1 MSSIHA
7 SGVRAAL
14 RISRRNARRS
24 KWRSTLIIAMIG
36 LPVALAVF
44 ALTALFPGAGSDRQ
58 HFPIGQADA
67 VVTGAHGWAGLTQDA
82 WGNSRD
88 AQGNTRNA
96 QGNTQEAQGNTQETQ
111 GNGVS
116 AQPGDVPFTQAE
128 VTALLA
134 PGSRVIPV
142 ARGSFRYLTPQG
154 YETGEIRQVDLRDP
168 MSRGT
173 FRLTEGR
180 LPTAPGEAVV
190 SADRL
195 NRDDARA
202 VAPGVTLLV
211 GDERRPVRVVGV
223 ALFAMAGIEPTLATF
238 PGSLPADA
246 FGPVDPELMSRA
258 WLVDSPRP
266 VTWSDVRRLNAHGL
280 VVVSRAVIDGLPADE
295 PPSRVSD
302 LMRAVPWVAIML
314 LEVVLLAGPAFAVGR
329 LRRSREFA
337 LVAVQGGSPAHL
349 RTIALADGLLFGV
362 VASAL
367 GAALGVAAS
376 RLATPLLEWRAGVL
390 LGPFRVPWAEVAM
403 VAVLGVVAGLL
414 AALAPAVAASRTDP
428 VAVLSGRRE
437 RSRERAGRPVLG
449 AVLVVA
455 GTAATIASAG
465 HDIAWT
471 ATSALV
477 TQLGLVALV
486 PVFLAATARLAARLP
501 LPLRFAARDAVR
513 NRGRSAPAVA
523 AVMTGV
529 VALVAVGVAGRSVT
543 AQRSVLDYA
552 QAPAG
557 ALRVT
562 GPDLTPELW
571 DRVRSAV
578 REELPAGVP
587 LIEARMLATRSGAP
601 LLAFVPDD
609 VPVNGRVEMVDA
621 TGSGGLL
628 VGGEDLLRYVLR
640 REDPAAVA
648 ALREGKLVV
657 LNPDVI
663 RQGEVRIGL
672 THGTGGEPPP
682 PLTLPAV
689 GVRPTG
695 QGWAR
700 VVVSPEAAAKNGYA
714 TVTCMLVVDPADFRT
729 PRATADR
736 IAAKVERITGK
747 ADVRLE
753 TPQTPGDTLLLVVL
767 GIAAAVLVLGMTS
780 VATMLAAVEARP
792 DLETMSA
799 VGAAPRVKRAVVA
812 GQALVIALLG
822 SVAGVLAGL
831 APGVAAAWRP
841 APFPTMVLRPDGVT
855 TAVPADPAI
864 AIPWALIG
872 LLVVG
877 LPLLAALGG
886 AAFTRSRLPLPRRRA
901 T

>member
-1 MSSIHA
+1 MSPIHA
-7 SGVRAAL
+7 SEVRAAL
-14 RISRRNARRS
+14 RISRRNALRT
-24 KWRSTLIIAMIG
+24 KWRSALILAMIG
-36 LPVALAVF
+36 LPVALAVL
-44 ALTALFPGAGSDRQ
+44 ALTALFPVTGSDRQ
-58 HFPIGQADA
+58 HYPIGQADA

-82 WGNSRD
+82 WGN
-88 AQGNTRNA
+88 
-96 QGNTQEAQGNTQETQ
+96 
-111 GNGVS
+111 GVS
-116 AQPGDVPFTQAE
+116 TQPGDVPFTQAE

-134 PGSRVIPV
+134 PGSRVVPV
-142 ARGSFRYLTPQG
+142 ARGTLRYLTPQG

-180 LPTAPGEAVV
+180 LPAAPGEAVV
-190 SADRL
+190 SAERM

-211 GDERRPVRVVGV
+211 GEERRPVRVVGV
-223 ALFAMAGIEPTLATF
+223 ALFALAGIEPTLATF

-246 FGPVDPELMSRA
+246 FGPVDSELMSRA

-266 VTWSDVRRLNAHGL
+266 LTWADVRRLNAQGL
-280 VVVSRAVIDGLPADE
+280 VVVSRAVTDRLTADE
-295 PPSRVSD
+295 PHSRVFD
-302 LMRAVPWVAIML
+302 PVRAVPWVAIML

-362 VASAL
+362 AASVL
-367 GAALGVAAS
+367 GAALGVVAS
-376 RLATPLLEWRAGVL
+376 RLATPLLEWRAGFL
-390 LGPFRVPWAEVAM
+390 LGSFQVPWAEVAM
-403 VAVLGVVAGLL
+403 VTVLGVVAGLL

-437 RSRERAGRPVLG
+437 RSRERADRPLLG
-449 AVLVVA
+449 VVLVVA

-471 ATSALV
+471 GTSALV

-513 NRGRSAPAVA
+513 NRGRTAPAVA
-523 AVMTGV
+523 AVMTAV
-529 VALVAVGVAGRSVT
+529 VALVAVGVAGHSVA
-543 AQRSVLDYA
+543 AQRLVVDYA

-557 ALRVT
+557 ALQVT

-571 DRVRSAV
+571 NRVRSAV
-578 REELPAGVP
+578 REELPARVP
-587 LIEARMLATRSGAP
+587 LIEARILATPSGAP
-601 LLAFVPDD
+601 LFALVPDD
-609 VPVNGRVEMVDA
+609 ASGTNRVEVLDV
-621 TGSGGLL
+621 TRSGGLL

-640 REDPAAVA
+640 REDSGAVA

-672 THGTGGEPPP
+672 TPATGGEDPLA
-682 PLTLPAV
+682 LTLPAV

-700 VVVSPEAAAKNGYA
+700 VVVSPEAAAKNGYG
-714 TVTCMLVVDPADFRT
+714 TVTSMLLVDPADFRT

-747 ADVRLE
+747 ASVRLE
-753 TPQTPGDTLLLVVL
+753 TPETPDDMLLLVVL

-831 APGVAAAWRP
+831 APGVAAASR
-841 APFPTMVLRPDGVT
+841 PFPYPAVVLRPDGVMT
-855 TAVPADPAI
+855 IVPVDPAI
-864 AIPWALIG
+864 AIPWALIA

>member
-1 MSSIHA
+1 MSPIHA

-14 RISRRNARRS
+14 RISRRNALRSKRRS
-24 KWRSTLIIAMIG
+24 ALILAMIG
-36 LPVALAVF
+36 LPVALAVL
-44 ALTALFPGAGSDRQ
+44 ALTALFPAAGSDRE
-58 HFPIGQADA
+58 HYPIGQADA

-82 WGNSRD
+82 WGNTRD
-88 AQGNTRNA
+88 AQGN
-96 QGNTQEAQGNTQETQ
+96 
-111 GNGVS
+111 GVS
-116 AQPGDVPFTQAE
+116 PQPGDVPFTQAE
-128 VTALLA
+128 VTVLLP
-134 PGSRVIPV
+134 PGSRVVPV
-142 ARGSFRYLTPQG
+142 ARGTFRYLTPQG

-180 LPTAPGEAVV
+180 LPAAPGEAVV

-195 NRDDARA
+195 KRDDARA

-223 ALFAMAGIEPTLATF
+223 ALFALAGIGPTLATF
-238 PGSLPADA
+238 PGSLPDDA
-246 FGPVDPELMSRA
+246 FGPADPELMSRA

-266 VTWSDVRRLNAHGL
+266 VTWADVRRLNAQGL
-280 VVVSRAVIDGLPADE
+280 VVVSRAVTDRLTADE

-302 LMRAVPWVAIML
+302 PVRAVPWVAIML

-367 GAALGVAAS
+367 GAALGVVAS
-376 RLATPLLEWRAGVL
+376 RLATPLLEWWAGVL
-390 LGPFRVPWAEVAM
+390 LGPFRVPWAEVATT
-403 VAVLGVVAGLL
+403 AVLGVVAGLL

-437 RSRERAGRPVLG
+437 RSRERAGRPLLG

-486 PVFLAATARLAARLP
+486 PVLLAATARLAARLP

-513 NRGRSAPAVA
+513 NRGRTAPAVA
-523 AVMTGV
+523 AVMTAV
-529 VALVAVGVAGRSVT
+529 VALMAVGVAGHSVA

-557 ALRVT
+557 ALQVT

-578 REELPAGVP
+578 REELPARVP
-587 LIEARMLATRSGAP
+587 LIEARMLATRSGTP
-601 LLAFVPDD
+601 LFAFVPDD
-609 VPVNGRVEMVDA
+609 ASGTNRVELLDA
-621 TGSGGLL
+621 TGSGGFL

-648 ALREGKLVV
+648 ALREGKPVV

-672 THGTGGEPPP
+672 TPATGGEPLA
-682 PLTLPAV
+682 LTLPAV

-714 TVTCMLVVDPADFRT
+714 AVTCMLVVDPADFRT

-747 ADVRLE
+747 AAVRLE
-753 TPQTPGDTLLLVVL
+753 TLETPGDTLLLVVL
-767 GIAAAVLVLGMTS
+767 GIIAAVLVLGMTS
-780 VATMLAAVEARP
+780 IATMLAAVEARP

-822 SVAGVLAGL
+822 SVTGVLAGL
-831 APGVAAAWRP
+831 APGVAAASRP
-841 APFPTMVLRPDGVT
+841 IPHPTMVLRPDGVT
-855 TAVPADPAI
+855 TIVPAEAPTI

>member
-1 MSSIHA
+1 MSPMHG

-14 RISRRNARRS
+14 RISRRNALRSKRRS
-24 KWRSTLIIAMIG
+24 ALILAMIG

-44 ALTALFPGAGSDRQ
+44 SLTALFALAGTDRQ
-58 HFPIGQADA
+58 HYPIGQADA

-82 WGNSRD
+82 WGNAQD
-88 AQGNTRNA
+88 A
-96 QGNTQEAQGNTQETQ
+96 Q

-116 AQPGDVPFTQAE
+116 AQPGEGPFTQAE

-134 PGSRVIPV
+134 PGSRVIPA
-142 ARGSFRYLTPQG
+142 ARGTFRYLTPQG

-180 LPTAPGEAVV
+180 LPVAPGEAVV
-190 SADRL
+190 SAERL
-195 NRDDARA
+195 NRDDAPA

-211 GDERRPVRVVGV
+211 GEERRPVRVVGV
-223 ALFAMAGIEPTLATF
+223 AMFAMAGIEPTLATF

-246 FGPVDPELMSRA
+246 FGPVDSELMSRA

-266 VTWSDVRRLNAHGL
+266 VTWADVRRLNAQGL
-280 VVVSRAVIDGLPADE
+280 VVGRAVIDRLPADE
-295 PPSRVSD
+295 SPSRVSD
-302 LMRAVPWVAIML
+302 LVRAVPWVAIML

-349 RTIALADGLLFGV
+349 RTIAIADGLLFGV

-367 GAALGVAAS
+367 GAALGLVAAP
-376 RLATPLLEWRAGVL
+376 LATPLLEWRAGVL
-390 LGPFRVPWAEVAM
+390 LGPFDVPWAGVAM
-403 VAVLGVVAGLL
+403 VAMLGVVAGLL

-437 RSRERAGRPVLG
+437 RGRERAGRPVLG
-449 AVLVVA
+449 TVLVVA

-513 NRGRSAPAVA
+513 NRGRTAPAVA
-523 AVMTGV
+523 AVMTAV
-529 VALVAVGVAGRSVT
+529 VALVSVGVAGHSVV

-557 ALRVT
+557 ALQVT

-601 LLAFVPDD
+601 LYAFVPDD
-609 VPVNGRVEMVDA
+609 ASESHRMVVSDA
-621 TGSGGLL
+621 AGSGGLL

-640 REDPAAVA
+640 REDPGAVA
-648 ALREGKLVV
+648 ALREGKPVV

-663 RQGEVRIGL
+663 RQGEVRIEL
-672 THGTGGEPPP
+672 APATGEEAPP

-700 VVVSPEAAAKNGYA
+700 VVVSPEVAAKNGYA
-714 TVTCMLVVDPADFRT
+714 AVTCMLVVDPADFRT
-729 PRATADR
+729 PQATAGR
-736 IAAKVERITGK
+736 IAAKVERITGM
-747 ADVRLE
+747 AVVRLE
-753 TPQTPGDTLLLVVL
+753 TPQTPGDTLFLVVL

-841 APFPTMVLRPDGVT
+841 APFPAVVVRADGTTTM
-855 TAVPADPAI
+855 VPADPAI

>member
-1 MSSIHA
+1 MSPIQA

-14 RISRRNARRS
+14 RISRRNALRS
-24 KWRSTLIIAMIG
+24 RWRSALILAMIG
-36 LPVALAVF
+36 LPVALSVF
-44 ALTALFPGAGSDRQ
+44 ALTALFPPTGSDRQ

-67 VVTGAHGWAGLTQDA
+67 VVTGAHDWAGLTQDA
-82 WGNSRD
+82 WGNGVPSQRVPAQRDD
-88 AQGNTRNA
+88 AQR
-96 QGNTQEAQGNTQETQ
+96 
-111 GNGVS
+111 
-116 AQPGDVPFTQAE
+116 PFTQAE

-142 ARGSFRYLTPQG
+142 ARGTFRYLTPQG
-154 YETGEIRQVDLRDP
+154 YDTGEIRQVDLRDP

-190 SADRL
+190 SAERL
-195 NRDDARA
+195 NRDDAPA

-246 FGPVDPELMSRA
+246 FGPVDPQLMSRA
-258 WLVDSPRP
+258 WLVDSPRSL
-266 VTWSDVRRLNAHGL
+266 TWADVLRLNARGL
-280 VVVSRAVIDGLPADE
+280 VVVSRAVIDGLPPDE
-295 PPSRVSD
+295 PHARVSD
-302 LMRAVPWVAIML
+302 LVRAVPWIAIML

-349 RTIALADGLLFGV
+349 RAIALADGLLFGV
-362 VASAL
+362 AASAL
-367 GAALGVAAS
+367 GAALGVVAA
-376 RLATPLLEWRAGVL
+376 RLATPLLEWRAGRL
-390 LGPFRVPWAEVAM
+390 FGPFQVPWVAVAT

-414 AALAPAVAASRTDP
+414 AALAPAVAAGRTDP

-437 RSRERAGRPVLG
+437 RGRERAGRPLLG
-449 AVLVVA
+449 IVLVVA

-477 TQLGLVALV
+477 TQLGLVALT
-486 PVFLAATARLAARLP
+486 PAIIAAAARLAARLP

-513 NRGRSAPAVA
+513 NRGRTAPAVA
-523 AVMTGV
+523 AMMTAV
-529 VALVAVGVAGRSVT
+529 VALVAVGVAGDSEVAR
-543 AQRSVLDYA
+543 RSVLDYA
-552 QAPAG
+552 QAPAA
-557 ALRVT
+557 ALRVI

-578 REELPAGVP
+578 REELPARVP
-587 LIEARMLATRSGAP
+587 LIEARMLTTGSGVP
-601 LLAFVPDD
+601 LYAFVPDD
-609 VPVNGRVEMVDA
+609 ASGTSRVEWSDA

-628 VGGEDLLRYVLR
+628 VGDENLLRYVLR
-640 REDPAAVA
+640 RDDPGAAA

-657 LNPDVI
+657 LNPHVI
-663 RQGEVRIGL
+663 RKGQVRIGL
-672 THGTGGEPPP
+672 SRVAGGEAPPA
-682 PLTLPAV
+682 LALPAA
-689 GVRPTG
+689 GVRATG

-700 VVVSPEAAAKNGYA
+700 AVISPEAAAKNGYGA
-714 TVTCMLVVDPADFRT
+714 VTAMLVVDPADFRT

-736 IAAKVERITGK
+736 IAAKVGRITGM
-747 ADVRLE
+747 ATVRLE
-753 TPQTPGDTLLLVVL
+753 TPEVPDDTLFLVVL

-799 VGAAPRVKRAVVA
+799 VGAAPRLKRAVVA

-822 SVAGVLAGL
+822 SVTGVLAGL
-831 APGVAAAWRP
+831 APGVAAARRP
-841 APFPTMVLRPDGVT
+841 VSYPTVFLRADGVT
-855 TAVPADPAI
+855 TIVPADAPAI